1 MEISKKIQ
9 EARKNAKLSQEELAQ
24 LIGVDRSTISKWER
38 GINKISNEDLNRI
51 VEVLNLNENYFENT
65 NGNHEDSIL
74 SENKDKQDNIQTKNT
89 THLKK
94 FFIVAGILCLPII
107 LFLSATH
114 SGLTVNNNDQSSIDE
129 GAEETQK
136 DIYVE
141 DWKENEIFE
150 EYVLRIESYF
160 YDDPGM
166 VNIELNGIITKQVE
180 NENSLS
186 FYAIS
191 KDLTR
196 HYICDNLTYDGLTGR
211 VHGTI
216 NVPIIDNLIYYL
228 TVNNE
233 RYILHKGDQCIY
245 NLETYF
251 DPNIKMD
258 EPEIEVLNNEL
269 SVKIYVKVISNSMY
283 ILRLSKDILY
293 TDIYKENKKIDRLED
308 PIYIEDKS
316 VMDESADLREECYC
330 FTYSI
335 KDINSH
341 STYSF
346 HPCIKLKGR
355 NYMEIEGNEKLEIYS
370 DSDIDHVKYEIKTN
384 ENE

>member
-51 VEVLNLNENYFENT
+51 IEVLNLNGDYFENT
-65 NGNHEDSIL
+65 NENHEDSIL
-74 SENKDKQDNIQTKNT
+74 SENKDKQDSIKTEKT

-114 SGLTVNNNDQSSIDE
+114 SGLTVNNIEQSAIVKD
-129 GAEETQK
+129 AEETQN
-136 DIYVE
+136 YLNVTE
-141 DWKENEIFE
+141 WKENEIFE
-150 EYVLRIESYF
+150 EYILRIESYF

-166 VNIELNGIITKQVE
+166 VNIELNGIITKQVI

-186 FYAIS
+186 FYAVS

-211 VHGTI
+211 VNGTV

-228 TVNNE
+228 TVNDK
-233 RYILHKGDQCIY
+233 RYILHKGDQNIY

-251 DPNIKMD
+251 DLNIKMD
-258 EPEIEVLNNEL
+258 EPEFEVSNNEL
-269 SVKIYVKVISNSMY
+269 LVKIYIKVISNSIY
-283 ILRLSKDILY
+283 NLRLSKDILY
-293 TDIYKENKKIDRLED
+293 MDIYKDNKKMDKLED
-308 PIYIEDKS
+308 PVYIEEKS
-316 VMDESADLREECYC
+316 ITDESADLREECYC

-341 STYSF
+341 SIYSF

-355 NYMEIEGNEKLEIYS
+355 NYMEIEGKEKVEIYS

>member
-9 EARKNAKLSQEELAQ
+9 EARKNAKLSQEELAH

-65 NGNHEDSIL
+65 NENYEDSIL
-74 SENKDKQDNIQTKNT
+74 SENKDKQDNIKTMNKN
-89 THLKK
+89 HHKIIL
-94 FFIVAGILCLPII
+94 IVAGILCLPII

-136 DIYVE
+136 DIYEE

-166 VNIELNGIITKQVE
+166 VNIELNGIITKQVI
-180 NENSLS
+180 NDNSLS
-186 FYAIS
+186 FYAVS
-191 KDLTR
+191 NDLTR

-211 VHGTI
+211 VHGSI

-233 RYILHKGDQCIY
+233 RYILHKGDKNIY
-245 NLETYF
+245 NLETCF
-251 DPNIKMD
+251 EPNIKID
-258 EPEIEVLNNEL
+258 EPEFEVVNHEL
-269 SVKIYVKVISNSMY
+269 FVKIYIKVISNSIY
-283 ILRLSKDILY
+283 SLRLSKDILY
-293 TDIYKENKKIDRLED
+293 TDIYKDNKIIDKLEE
-308 PIYIEDKS
+308 PVYIEEKS
-316 VMDESADLREECYC
+316 ITDESDDLTEEYYC

-335 KDINSH
+335 KDINSK
-341 STYSF
+341 SSYSF
-346 HPCIKLKGR
+346 HPGIKLKGR
-355 NYMEIEGNEKLEIYS
+355 NYMEIEGKEKVEIYS
-370 DSDIDHVKYEIKTN
+370 DSDINHVKYEIKTN